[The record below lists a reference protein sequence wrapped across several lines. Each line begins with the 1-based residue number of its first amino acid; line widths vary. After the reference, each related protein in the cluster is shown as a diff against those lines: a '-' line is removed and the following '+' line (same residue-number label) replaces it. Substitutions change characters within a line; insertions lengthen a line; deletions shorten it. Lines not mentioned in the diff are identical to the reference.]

1 MMQNPL
7 DDKTTELSYLLS
19 LERERAD
26 DHWNKLMEARRQ
38 RDELCY
44 ELFTAQEESAEIGSD
59 LDVANAEIDRLRA
72 AIVVHRDNAA
82 MYAHDLNAAA
92 AFELGKLDHA
102 LWSTI
107 DNTEGG
113 TEGVCMKTIKEFTGA
128 DSDQIALEALD
139 LLLRGVVAHA
149 QETSWARELL
159 TKYDA
164 KRSKKKAAI
173 DDTEGEE

>member
-59 LDVANAEIDRLRA
+59 LDVANAEIERLRA

-107 DNTEGG
+107 D
-113 TEGVCMKTIKEFTGA
+113 
-128 DSDQIALEALD
+128 
-139 LLLRGVVAHA
+139 
-149 QETSWARELL
+149 
-159 TKYDA
+159 
-164 KRSKKKAAI
+164 
-173 DDTEGEE
+173 DTEGEE